1 MDFTGFLDADY
12 IDAQYKLWKQD
23 PRAVTRDWQFFFQGF
38 ELAAERPT
46 EQPEGIGGDPDQIFL
61 QSRIDTLIYRYR
73 DIGHLLACLDPL
85 AACPTDHP
93 LLNLSAFGLTE
104 KDLDKPVFIKGFSDI
119 DTATVGEII
128 RMLKETYCH
137 SVGVEYMHLQDPAE
151 RQWLQDRMEPN
162 RNRSDLEKQTKIRI
176 FEKLYQ
182 ATLFE
187 QFLHKKYLGQT
198 RFSLEGADAVV
209 PMMDIMLEKAAEQGV
224 REVILGTAHRGRLNV
239 QAHILGKP
247 YEDIFGEFE
256 SCYDPDA
263 LEGAGDVKYHNGY
276 LADIETRNGYPI
288 RAFLV
293 NNPSHLESVNPVVE
307 GFARARQDILGHGST
322 GAVLPVLIHGD
333 AAFAGQGVVAETLN
347 LSQLKGYRTHGTVHI
362 VINNQIGYTTFPEDA
377 RSTRYATDVAKMLMV
392 PIFHV
397 HGEDPESVIHVTRLA
412 CDYRM
417 AFGKDAVIDLICY
430 RRYGHN
436 EGDEPYFTQPQ
447 MYNRIKDRPTLN
459 RIYADKLVKEGLID
473 AKKIQ
478 SIESGINERLDHAYE
493 SVHGTACPFP
503 DPQFY
508 ENWEGLYGKYTQEPF
523 ETGVDKNRLQA
534 YSRNLNDLP
543 DEFKPHPKLA
553 RILKKRKDA
562 VEKGDGI
569 DWANAEALA
578 FASLLSEDV
587 PIRLSGQD
595 VGRGTF
601 SQRHGVLV
609 DAETGSR
616 YVPLNSLDRNQATLS
631 VYDSMLSE
639 VGVLGFEY
647 GYSLGQ
653 PQGLVI
659 WEAQFGDFANSA
671 QTVIDLYIA
680 SGESKWQRPTGLVL
694 LLPHGY
700 EGLGPEHS
708 SARLERFLQ
717 LCADDNMQV
726 CNATTPAQYFHLL
739 RQQVKRNFRKP
750 LVIMTP
756 KSLLRHPLAVSK
768 LTDLTSGAFNSVL
781 DDPSPPKSPRRILM
795 CSGKIFYSLLERRQ
809 KRKAN
814 DIGII
819 RMEQLHPVPYRKLEA
834 IKKKY
839 GKAAQWMWVQEEP
852 ENMGAWRF
860 LQPILE
866 TVLGRPVDYVGRK
879 AAASPATGFPTI
891 YKLEQDEILD
901 KAVGPLPENDSNSR

>member
-1 MDFTGFLDADY
+1 
-12 IDAQYKLWKQD
+12 
-23 PRAVTRDWQFFFQGF
+23 
-38 ELAAERPT
+38 
-46 EQPEGIGGDPDQIFL
+46 
-61 QSRIDTLIYRYR
+61 
-73 DIGHLLACLDPL
+73 
-85 AACPTDHP
+85 
-93 LLNLSAFGLTE
+93 
-104 KDLDKPVFIKGFSDI
+104 
-119 DTATVGEII
+119 
-128 RMLKETYCH
+128 
-137 SVGVEYMHLQDPAE
+137 
-151 RQWLQDRMEPN
+151 
-162 RNRSDLEKQTKIRI
+162 
-176 FEKLYQ
+176 
-182 ATLFE
+182 
-187 QFLHKKYLGQT
+187 
-198 RFSLEGADAVV
+198 
-209 PMMDIMLEKAAEQGV
+209 MMDIMLEKAAEQGV

-307 GFARARQDILGHGST
+307 GFARARQDILGHGSK

-508 ENWEGLYGKYTQEPF
+508 ENWEGLYGQYTQGPF
-523 ETGVDKNRLQA
+523 ETGVDENRLRA
-534 YSRNLNDLP
+534 YARSLNDLP

-553 RILKKRKDA
+553 RILKKRKEA
-562 VEKGDGI
+562 VEKGEGI

-578 FASLLSEDV
+578 FASLLSEGV

-609 DAETGSR
+609 DVETGSR

-631 VYDSMLSE
+631 IYDSMLSE

-647 GYSLGQ
+647 GYSLAQ

-739 RQQVKRNFRKP
+739 RQQIKRNFRKP

-768 LTDLTSGAFNSVL
+768 LTDLTKGAFNSVL

-809 KRKAN
+809 KRKAD

-819 RMEQLHPVPYRKLEA
+819 RMEQIHPVPYRKLEA

-879 AAASPATGFPTI
+879 TAASPATGFPTI
-891 YKLEQDEILD
+891 YKMEQAEILD

>member
-1 MDFTGFLDADY
+1 MDFSGFLDADY
-12 IDAQYKLWKQD
+12 IDTQYALWKNN
-23 PRAVTRDWQFFFQGF
+23 PHAVPRDWQFFFQGF
-38 ELAAERPT
+38 ELAGKHPPERL
-46 EQPEGIGGDPDQIFL
+46 EGIGGDLDQISR
-61 QSRIDTLIYRYR
+61 QSRIEALIYRYR
-73 DIGHLLACLDPL
+73 DIGHLLACIDPL
-85 AACPTDHP
+85 AACPTEHP
-93 LLNLSAFGLTE
+93 LLSLSSVGLTE
-104 KDLDKPVFIKGFSDI
+104 KDLDRPVFIKGFSGT
-119 DTATVGEII
+119 DTATVGEVI
-128 RMLKETYCH
+128 RALKTTYCH
-137 SVGVEYMHLQDPAE
+137 SVGVEYMHLQDPDE
-151 RQWLQDRMEPN
+151 RQWLQDRMEPD
-162 RNRSDLEKQTKIRI
+162 RNQPDFEKQTRIRI
-176 FEKLYQ
+176 FEKLQ
-182 ATLFE
+182 QTALFE

-198 RFSLEGADAVV
+198 RFSLEGADALV
-209 PMMDIMLEKAAEQGV
+209 PMMDTLLEKAAGQGV
-224 REVILGTAHRGRLNV
+224 REIILGMAHRGRLNV

-256 SCYDPDA
+256 SCYDPDT

-276 LADIETRNGYPI
+276 LADIKTRNGYSV
-288 RAFLV
+288 RVFLV

-307 GFARARQDILGHGST
+307 GVARARQDILGRPSAD
-322 GAVLPVLIHGD
+322 AVLPVLIHGD

-347 LSQLKGYRTHGTVHI
+347 LSQLKGYCTRGTVHI

-397 HGEDPESVIHVTRLA
+397 HGEDIESVVHVTRLA

-447 MYNRIKDRPTLN
+447 MYRRIKDRPTLN
-459 RIYADKLVKEGLID
+459 RIYGDKLVEAGLMD
-473 AKKIQ
+473 AEKIQ
-478 SIESGINERLDHAYE
+478 RMENEITRRLDHAYE
-493 SVHGTACPFP
+493 SVHGTDCPFP
-503 DPQFY
+503 EPKFY
-508 ENWEGLYGKYTQEPF
+508 ENWEGLYGRYTQAPF
-523 ETGVDKNRLQA
+523 ETGVDENRLKTYAQ
-534 YSRNLNDLP
+534 SLQVLP
-543 DEFKPHPKLA
+543 DGFKPHPKLA
-553 RILKKRKDA
+553 RILKTRKEA
-562 VEKGDGI
+562 VEKGKGI

-578 FASLLSEDV
+578 FASLLTEGV
-587 PIRLSGQD
+587 PIRLTGQD

-601 SQRHGVLV
+601 SQRHGMLM
-609 DAETGSR
+609 DAESGSR
-616 YVPLNSLDRNQATLS
+616 HVPLNSLDQNQATFTI
-631 VYDSMLSE
+631 YNSMLSE

-647 GYSLGQ
+647 GYSLAQ
-653 PQGLVI
+653 PRGLII
-659 WEAQFGDFANSA
+659 WEAQFGDFANNA

-739 RQQVKRNFRKP
+739 RQQVRRNFRKP
-750 LVIMTP
+750 LVIMAP
-756 KSLLRHPLAVSK
+756 KRLLRHPLAVST
-768 LTDLTSGAFNSVL
+768 LTDLTTGSFKSIL
-781 DDPSPPKSPRRILM
+781 DDPSPPESPRRMLI
-795 CSGKIFYSLLERRQ
+795 CSGKIFYSLIKRRRE
-809 KRKAN
+809 RKAA

-819 RMEQLHPVPYRKLEA
+819 RMEQLYPVPYHGLEA

-839 GKAAQWMWVQEEP
+839 GKAARWTWVQEEP
-852 ENMGAWRF
+852 KNMGAYRF

-866 TVLGRPVDYVGRK
+866 NVLGRPVDYVGRNT
-879 AAASPATGFPTI
+879 AASPATGFPTI
-891 YKLEQDEILD
+891 YRMEQAEILD